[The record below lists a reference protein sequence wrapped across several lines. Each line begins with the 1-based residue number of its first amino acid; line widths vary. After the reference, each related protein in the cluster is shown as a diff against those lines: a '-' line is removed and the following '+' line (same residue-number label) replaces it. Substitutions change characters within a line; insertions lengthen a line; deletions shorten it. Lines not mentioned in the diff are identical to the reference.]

1 MLRFAAT
8 TARRSA
14 VKRPARFLAS
24 AKHAAKARPPERDL
38 SSRQL
43 FAALGLRTFSREEL
57 RQRFDAADA
66 DADGYLTRSEAA
78 ELFGRSLDVEADR
91 KAAARAVLRRLDK
104 DQDNRVSWDEFRS
117 TILEEASRRDRR
129 IWPLAGTM
137 FLGGLSVGAVMPIM
151 PILVSE
157 LGLGPADY
165 GVVISAFGFAKLVGN
180 VPAAALVES
189 LGRRPLVAGGLL
201 MIASGYG
208 AVWNS
213 TSASVLARSSGE
225 EPASPRH
232 RAGVTSMAWRTT
244 R

>member
-1 MLRFAAT
+1 MFRFAAA

-14 VKRPARFLAS
+14 AASRTAQNRCLAS
-24 AKHAAKARPPERDL
+24 AKKHAAKPAKPPRAPERDL

-43 FAALGLRTFSREEL
+43 FAALGLRPFSREEL
-57 RQRFDAADA
+57 RQRFDAA

-117 TILEEASRRDRR
+117 TILEEASRRDKR

-165 GVVISAFGFAKLVGN
+165 GVVISAFGFLRRVGIKL
-180 VPAAALVES
+180 
-189 LGRRPLVAGGLL
+189 
-201 MIASGYG
+201 
-208 AVWNS
+208 
-213 TSASVLARSSGE
+213 
-225 EPASPRH
+225 
-232 RAGVTSMAWRTT
+232 
-244 R
+244 

>member
-1 MLRFAAT
+1 MLRLAAV
-8 TARRSA
+8 TARRRSN
-14 VKRPARFLAS
+14 PARFLAS
-24 AKHAAKARPPERDL
+24 AKHAKPRAPERDL

-66 DADGYLTRSEAA
+66 DADGYLTRHEAA
-78 ELFGRSLDVEADR
+78 ELFGGALDVETDR

-165 GVVISAFGFAKLVGN
+165 GVVISAFGFLRRVGIKL
-180 VPAAALVES
+180 
-189 LGRRPLVAGGLL
+189 
-201 MIASGYG
+201 
-208 AVWNS
+208 W
-213 TSASVLARSSGE
+213 TSHAIDAII
-225 EPASPRH
+225 
-232 RAGVTSMAWRTT
+232 
-244 R
+244 

>member
-1 MLRFAAT
+1 MTDKMFRFAAL
-8 TARRSA
+8 TARRGA
-14 VKRPARFLAS
+14 AKRPARFLA
-24 AKHAAKARPPERDL
+24 KHAANKPRAPERDL

-66 DADGYLTRSEAA
+66 DADGYLTRHEAA
-78 ELFGRSLDVEADR
+78 ELFGGALDVEADR

-104 DQDNRVSWDEFRS
+104 DQDNRVSWDEFQT

-165 GVVISAFGFAKLVGN
+165 GVVISAFGFLRRVGIKL
-180 VPAAALVES
+180 
-189 LGRRPLVAGGLL
+189 
-201 MIASGYG
+201 
-208 AVWNS
+208 
-213 TSASVLARSSGE
+213 
-225 EPASPRH
+225 
-232 RAGVTSMAWRTT
+232 
-244 R
+244 

>member
-1 MLRFAAT
+1 MLRLAAT

-14 VKRPARFLAS
+14 TARFLAS
-24 AKHAAKARPPERDL
+24 AKHAAKPRAPERDL

-66 DADGYLTRSEAA
+66 DADGYLTRHEAA
-78 ELFGRSLDVEADR
+78 ELFGGALDVEADR

-213 TSASVLARSSGE
+213 TSASVLAPSSGE

-232 RAGVTSMAWRTT
+232 RAGVASMA
-244 R
+244 

>member
-1 MLRFAAT
+1 MFRFAAA

-14 VKRPARFLAS
+14 AASRTAQIRCLAS
-24 AKHAAKARPPERDL
+24 AKHAAKPRAPERDL

-66 DADGYLTRSEAA
+66 DADGYLTRHEAA
-78 ELFGRSLDVEADR
+78 ELFGGALDVEADR

-104 DQDNRVSWDEFRS
+104 DRDNRVSWDEFRS

-165 GVVISAFGFAKLVGN
+165 GVVISAFGFLRRVGIKL
-180 VPAAALVES
+180 
-189 LGRRPLVAGGLL
+189 
-201 MIASGYG
+201 
-208 AVWNS
+208 
-213 TSASVLARSSGE
+213 
-225 EPASPRH
+225 
-232 RAGVTSMAWRTT
+232 
-244 R
+244 

>member
-1 MLRFAAT
+1 MLRLAASR
-8 TARRSA
+8 ARSA
-14 VKRPARFLAS
+14 AASRTAQIRCLAS
-24 AKHAAKARPPERDL
+24 AKHAKHAAKPRAPERDL

-66 DADGYLTRSEAA
+66 DADGYLTRHEAA
-78 ELFGRSLDVEADR
+78 ELFGGALDVEADR

-104 DQDNRVSWDEFRS
+104 DQDNRVSWDEFQT
-117 TILEEASRRDRR
+117 TILEEASRRDKR

-165 GVVISAFGFAKLVGN
+165 GVVISSFGFLRRVGIKL
-180 VPAAALVES
+180 
-189 LGRRPLVAGGLL
+189 
-201 MIASGYG
+201 
-208 AVWNS
+208 
-213 TSASVLARSSGE
+213 
-225 EPASPRH
+225 
-232 RAGVTSMAWRTT
+232 
-244 R
+244 

>member
-1 MLRFAAT
+1 MLRLAAV
-8 TARRSA
+8 TARRRSN
-14 VKRPARFLAS
+14 PARFLAS
-24 AKHAAKARPPERDL
+24 AKHDAAKPRAPERDL

-66 DADGYLTRSEAA
+66 DADGYLTRHEAA
-78 ELFGRSLDVEADR
+78 ELFGGALDVEADR

-213 TSASVLARSSGE
+213 TSASVLAPSSGE

-232 RAGVTSMAWRTT
+232 RAGVASMA
-244 R
+244 

>member
-1 MLRFAAT
+1 MFRFAAA

-14 VKRPARFLAS
+14 AASRTAQNRCLAS
-24 AKHAAKARPPERDL
+24 AKKHAAKPAKPPRAPERDL

-66 DADGYLTRSEAA
+66 DADGYLTRHEAA
-78 ELFGRSLDVEADR
+78 ELFGGALDVEADR

-117 TILEEASRRDRR
+117 TILEEASRRDKR

-165 GVVISAFGFAKLVGN
+165 GVVISAFGFLRRVGIKLQAPHAIDG
-180 VPAAALVES
+180 
-189 LGRRPLVAGGLL
+189 
-201 MIASGYG
+201 II
-208 AVWNS
+208 
-213 TSASVLARSSGE
+213 
-225 EPASPRH
+225 
-232 RAGVTSMAWRTT
+232 
-244 R
+244 